1 MSDSSKKVLAIV
13 ANAPSPYRIY
23 QHLRLV
29 DELGDQVELW
39 SLFLHEHNWQPWS
52 GKLPE
57 AIRPVVFGPG
67 ESVGRKL
74 RLAPAWRD
82 WKKMGRVIEW
92 LDERQVDAVIT
103 TGYNSPGLLRLIS
116 HCHRA
121 AIPNFLFGDSNVY
134 SDRARGAARTFK
146 KALVSWVLNRVTGLM
161 TCGSYG
167 KRFFD
172 AYGGATKPCYFMPH
186 EGDYR
191 RIFSVGETQSVAV
204 AKKFRLADGQRRI
217 AFSGRLAPVK
227 RVDTLIDAFVKVAAE
242 RNDWNLLIIG
252 GGPLESELKSR
263 VPANLQDRVEWTG
276 FINDPDELAALYA
289 CGDVFV
295 LPSSYEPWA
304 VVVSEAA
311 SAGMAILASE
321 VVGAAG
327 ELCRDG
333 VNGRLF
339 PPGDVDK
346 LAAALNEVTGDAELL
361 RQFRFGSLQV
371 LDDWRRRGDPV
382 QGVRLA
388 LASQNL
394 LPEPP
399 PVEPSPPT
407 PTTPPRMRFCNDIAQ

>member
-1 MSDSSKKVLAIV
+1 MRDSSKKTLAIV
-13 ANAPSPYRIY
+13 ANAPSPYRIH

-52 GKLPE
+52 GKVPE
-57 AIRPVVFGPG
+57 AIRPVIFGPG

-74 RLAPAWRD
+74 RPAPAWQD
-82 WKKMGRVIEW
+82 WKKMGRVIQW
-92 LDERQVDAVIT
+92 LDDRRIDSVIT

-121 AIPNFLFGDSNVY
+121 NIPNFLFGDSNVH
-134 SDRARGAARTFK
+134 SDRAAGWGRTFK
-146 KALVSWVLNRVTGLM
+146 KGLVGWVLRRVDGLM

-172 AYGGATKPCYFMPH
+172 AYGGATTPCFFMPH

-191 RIFSVGETQSVAV
+191 RIFGVSEEQREATAQ
-204 AKKFRLADGQRRI
+204 KFKLADGQRRF
-217 AFSGRLAPVK
+217 AYSGRLASVK
-227 RVDTLIDAFVKVAAE
+227 RVDTLIDAFANIAAE
-242 RNDWNLLIIG
+242 HSNWNLLIIG
-252 GGPLESELKSR
+252 GGPLEAELR
-263 VPANLQDRVEWTG
+263 ARIPASLRHRVEWTG
-276 FINDPDELAALYA
+276 FINDPDELAALYT

-311 SAGMAILASE
+311 AAGMAILASE

-339 PPGDVDK
+339 PPGNVAK
-346 LAAALNEVTGDAELL
+346 LAAAMKDLADNDDLL
-361 RQFRFGSLQV
+361 QRFRLGSLQA

-388 LASQNL
+388 LASQGL
-394 LPEPP
+394 LPDPP
-399 PVEPSPPT
+399 PVEPLPPT
-407 PTTPPRMRFCNDIAQ
+407 PTSPPRTEVCRKTSP